1 MPAARSFQPQEPHAD
16 ASTKKNRRAQ
26 DIVNQCK
33 NFIAPKKR
41 KRKGPGRGG
50 DRRSALFKAIKAGN
64 PPPTKRERVKEVV
77 LELAVERKLS
87 K

>member
-1 MPAARSFQPQEPHAD
+1 MKKREEWESNYRALAD
-16 ASTKKNRRAQ
+16 DLYENIVAQ

-33 NFIAPKKR
+33 NHIHPRKR

-50 DRRSALFKAIKAGN
+50 DRRSALFKAMKAGN
-64 PPPTKRERVKEVV
+64 PPPTKREQVKEVA
-77 LELAVERKLS
+77 LEQAVYLSLS